1 MKKLFMFFLLST
13 TVLSGFSQSL
23 LKPENDS
30 TFTAEYRNG
39 DEWAMI
45 AKEGFIVG
53 VSNKLIK
60 DDYGKFYR
68 LQIMIQNLSNN
79 SFMYTDELIF
89 PTLKKMNTNVNNK
102 K

>member
-1 MKKLFMFFLLST
+1 
-13 TVLSGFSQSL
+13 VLSCFSQSL

-68 LQIMIQNLSNN
+68 LQIARTAYLSALFWVQ
-79 SFMYTDELIF
+79 SY
-89 PTLKKMNTNVNNK
+89 
-102 K
+102 

>member
-1 MKKLFMFFLLST
+1 
-13 TVLSGFSQSL
+13 
-23 LKPENDS
+23 
-30 TFTAEYRNG
+30 
-39 DEWAMI
+39 MI

-79 SFMYTDELIF
+79 SFVFTPETVSSYC
-89 PTLKKMNTNVNNK
+89 TLKDQSVNRMK
-102 K
+102 VYTSESFQK

>member
-1 MKKLFMFFLLST
+1 MKKLFMLFLLST

-53 VSNKLIK
+53 V

-79 SFMYTDELIF
+79 FFCFHPGDSKFILHIKR
-89 PTLKKMNTNVNNK
+89 PKC
-102 K
+102 